1 MPKPEYNIEL
11 SMADLALLVHALESH
26 LELRKMQ
33 GGSGY
38 WQDRKQTQ
46 ELIIKL
52 TAPPALDDMVS
63 GDPTV

>member
-1 MPKPEYNIEL
+1 MTNRNIEL
-11 SMADLALLVHALESH
+11 SMADLSLLVHALESH

-52 TAPPALDDMVS
+52 TAPALDDMVS